1 MNSEKFIFF
10 ALALITI
17 FPLLHVIGE
26 SNKTSL
32 PEVKKITDGVYK
44 FGGAIINQ
52 KLKFIEFNATSN
64 QRNGL
69 IEYALVHESGKV
81 HESLFR
87 TKLRPQTLHTCL
99 LLLKHPTEKR
109 FFKNLWSEN
118 PEILDFSESVLET
131 EVFWE
136 VNGTKYKKSLEDLT
150 LNSQDKISLNN
161 GAFIFTGSKLID
173 GTYLAEISG
182 SIIAV
187 YADEEAVINSMAH
200 DSNNDDVWVANLKDM
215 PELEVLVTIRL
226 HLPRNP

>member
-1 MNSEKFIFF
+1 MNLKLKINFNQMNSEKFIFF

-52 KLKFIEFNATSN
+52 KLKFIEFNTSN

-109 FFKNLWSEN
+109 FLRTCGRKI
-118 PEILDFSESVLET
+118 P
-131 EVFWE
+131 
-136 VNGTKYKKSLEDLT
+136 KY
-150 LNSQDKISLNN
+150 
-161 GAFIFTGSKLID
+161 
-173 GTYLAEISG
+173 
-182 SIIAV
+182 
-187 YADEEAVINSMAH
+187 
-200 DSNNDDVWVANLKDM
+200 
-215 PELEVLVTIRL
+215 
-226 HLPRNP
+226 

>member
-1 MNSEKFIFF
+1 M
-10 ALALITI
+10 
-17 FPLLHVIGE
+17 
-26 SNKTSL
+26 
-32 PEVKKITDGVYK
+32 
-44 FGGAIINQ
+44 
-52 KLKFIEFNATSN
+52 
-64 QRNGL
+64 
-69 IEYALVHESGKV
+69 
-81 HESLFR
+81 
-87 TKLRPQTLHTCL
+87 
-99 LLLKHPTEKR
+99 
-109 FFKNLWSEN
+109 WSEN

>member
-1 MNSEKFIFF
+1 MNSGKLTVFS
-10 ALALITI
+10 LAII
-17 FPLLHVIGE
+17 SISAFLHVKGE
-26 SNKTSL
+26 SNRTNL
-32 PEVKKITDGVYK
+32 PEVKKIADGIYK
-44 FGGAIINQ
+44 FGGATINQ
-52 KLKFIEFNATSN
+52 KLRFIEFNATSN

-69 IEYALVHESGKV
+69 IEYALVHENGKV

-87 TKLRPQTLHTCL
+87 TKIRPQILHTCL
-99 LLLKHPTEKR
+99 LLLKHPSEKR

-118 PEILDFSESVLET
+118 PKIIDFSESVLET
-131 EVFWE
+131 EVLWE
-136 VNGTKYKKSLEDLT
+136 VNGTKFKKSLEDLT
-150 LNSQDKISLNN
+150 LNSQDKKSLNK
-161 GAFIFTGSKLID
+161 GVFIFTGSKQID

-215 PELEVLVTIRL
+215 PELEVVVRIRL

>member
-1 MNSEKFIFF
+1 MNTGNLSSISLILVSFSYFSHLKGEKN
-10 ALALITI
+10 
-17 FPLLHVIGE
+17 H
-26 SNKTSL
+26 SSL
-32 PEVKKITDGVYK
+32 PEITKITEGVFK
-44 FGGAIINQ
+44 FGGAKINQ
-52 KLKFIEFNATSN
+52 KLRFIEFNAISN

-87 TKLRPQTLHTCL
+87 TKLRPQILHTCL
-99 LLLKHPTEKR
+99 LLLKHPKEQR
-109 FFKNLWSEN
+109 FFKNLWAEN
-118 PEILDFSESVLET
+118 PKPLDFSKSVLKT

-136 VNGTKYKKSLEDLT
+136 INGTKYTHSLEELT
-150 LNSQDKISLNN
+150 LNSQDKRALND
-161 GAFIFTGSKLID
+161 GVFIFTGSKQID
-173 GTYLAEISG
+173 GTYLAELSG
-182 SIIAV
+182 SMIAV